1 MKSRFHLV
9 TIWQLHIWSVSL
21 YLAGLPPVDKS
32 ERPLHLATLHFP
44 LGYRTFQSSSGREM
58 LKIFHTARKQRE
70 LSASTLDRLIKLMTH
85 CQLATQPPV
94 IICLVY
100 GKWAQKNK
108 ETSPLAVQRGS
119 ISLFSAAAGARC
131 FADCFSPEQRRN
143 INISVISTPVS
154 CTTEPQPQRQGA
166 TSSLRISN
174 YPAVLRLN
182 SFLRIN
188 ARSRGRHFACNSVG
202 NSISLSRQLFAC
214 TLVCET

>member
-1 MKSRFHLV
+1 
-9 TIWQLHIWSVSL
+9 
-21 YLAGLPPVDKS
+21 
-32 ERPLHLATLHFP
+32 
-44 LGYRTFQSSSGREM
+44 
-58 LKIFHTARKQRE
+58 
-70 LSASTLDRLIKLMTH
+70 MTR

-100 GKWAQKNK
+100 GKWAQQTRKQ
-108 ETSPLAVQRGS
+108 SPLDVQRGS

-143 INISVISTPVS
+143 INISVISTPIS
-154 CTTEPQPQRQGA
+154 CTAERQPQRQGA

-188 ARSRGRHFACNSVG
+188 ARSRGRHFARNSVG
-202 NSISLSRQLFAC
+202 NSISLSRQMFAC
-214 TLVCET
+214 TLVCETNFSILCTYFLVLIWIAGGNKSSRALVSEVTLYLLSCLPHDYNYCGRVVFSTSSPWVKSGMLFAILS